1 AHGPPEVSRMA
12 SESMGPS
19 SFGQRLRRLRESGEL
34 TQRALSERSGI
45 SVDAI
50 AALENGR
57 KLHPHR
63 DTVRL
68 LADGLGLGPDERE
81 ALWAAAQRKSRPNPP
96 RPGARL
102 PEHAAVFLSHTSAL
116 REHPEG
122 RSFVAA

>member
-1 AHGPPEVSRMA
+1 MM
-12 SESMGPS
+12 SESMGPG
-19 SFGQRLRRLRESGEL
+19 SFGQRLRRLRDNAEL

-50 AALENGR
+50 AALEHGR
-57 KLHPHR
+57 KLYPHR

-81 ALWAAAQRKSRPNPP
+81 ALWAAAQRKSRPNPA
-96 RPGARL
+96 RPGGRL
-102 PEHAAVFLSHTSAL
+102 PDNASVFLSHTSEL

-122 RSFVAA
+122 RSFVAAAQSAAIRA